1 MSTVGAFCLD
11 GAGAG
16 SGVPQA
22 LLSVAEDQGS
32 NIAAL
37 FCETR
42 GGGLGRAVD
51 LDGATAGAERL
62 NAELKFDDGDGVG
75 TLVGG
80 GTGGAGDANPAK
92 SSPPNRSRGADE
104 TGFEIGLDDWAKAKS
119 RPLEAFW
126 GGED

>member
-37 FCETR
+37 FCETK

-51 LDGATAGAERL
+51 LDGATTGAERW

-80 GTGGAGDANPAK
+80 GTGGGAEDANPAK
-92 SSPPNRSRGADE
+92 SSPPTRS
-104 TGFEIGLDDWAKAKS
+104 
-119 RPLEAFW
+119 
-126 GGED
+126 